1 MLRQFKLSD
10 KMGYTVLMAT
20 KQKLSKEN
28 VEQVDQGII
37 SFFKRTYI
45 PVARVA
51 LFVVFF
57 WFGFIKLTGMSPAG
71 DLAEALTAKA
81 VGTEYFDLLFRGLAF
96 LECVIGV
103 LFLVPKAVRV
113 VIPLLFFHMAVVCAP
128 LILVPDYT
136 WQEPFVPTLEGQY
149 IIKNVVIIAVAFG
162 IAANTQPLLQK
173 RKS

>member
-1 MLRQFKLSD
+1 M
-10 KMGYTVLMAT
+10 VVT

-37 SFFKRTYI
+37 SFFGRTYV
-45 PVARVA
+45 PLARFA

-71 DLAEALTAKA
+71 SLAEALTAKT
-81 VGTEYFDLLFRGLAF
+81 VGSEHFELLFRSLAF

-113 VIPLLFFHMAVVCAP
+113 VIPLLLFHMAVVCAP
-128 LILVPDYT
+128 LVLVPEYT
-136 WQEPFVPTLEGQY
+136 WQVTFVPTLEGQY
-149 IIKNVVIIAVAFG
+149 IIKNLVIIAVAFG

-173 RKS
+173 PQK